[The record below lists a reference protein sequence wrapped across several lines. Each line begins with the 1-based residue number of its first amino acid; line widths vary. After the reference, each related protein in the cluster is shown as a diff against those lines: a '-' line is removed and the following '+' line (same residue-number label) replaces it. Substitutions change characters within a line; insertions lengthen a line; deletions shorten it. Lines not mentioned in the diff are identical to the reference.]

1 MFIEYFHRRTPRV
14 PASLC
19 FHFGAGTSHKL
30 ELGMPTEIK
39 DEWGYKI
46 LADNSDIIRQ
56 VEAPKAKKAPKNK
69 MMKTETLKTKE
80 DEPLPEVT

>member
-1 MFIEYFHRRTPRV
+1 
-14 PASLC
+14 
-19 FHFGAGTSHKL
+19 
-30 ELGMPTEIK
+30 MPTEIK